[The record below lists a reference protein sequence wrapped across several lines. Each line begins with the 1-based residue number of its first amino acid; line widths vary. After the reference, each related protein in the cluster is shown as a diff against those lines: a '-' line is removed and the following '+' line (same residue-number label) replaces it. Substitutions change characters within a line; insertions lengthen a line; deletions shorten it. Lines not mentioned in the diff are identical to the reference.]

1 MKLLFASNLFPDTA
15 EPYRGLDNETLLHHL
30 ADRWEIRVLAVRP
43 TLLPRTWQPRSE
55 DTKFAPQ
62 YVATPYVPKIGSR
75 WNHRIMARALR
86 GRIRELR
93 RQFPFDVVLSSW
105 IFPDSCAV
113 AELSQELDFPF
124 VAIAQG
130 SDVHQYLQW
139 PARREIIT
147 RLLPRASAIITRS
160 GELARLLGDAGLP
173 RERLHSINN
182 GVNLELFRYIAN
194 PDSAG
199 SAGHTASTPNAAK
212 AAARRELGLPVDAPL
227 ILFVGNFYEIKNP
240 LIPPLALANLSTV
253 AFPVPPVLVMV
264 GGGNM
269 EQRVR
274 ELAGR
279 LPVRDRVIL
288 PGRTDAA
295 GVARYMQAADVLCL
309 PSQNEGVPNVILE
322 AFASGLPVIASR
334 VGGIPEVHPG
344 DDFGRL
350 VTTTEPAAFATA
362 FQEVLL
368 SPPSPERIRHHALQF
383 SWQRAATACH
393 ELLCQARR

>member
-1 MKLLFASNLFPDTA
+1 LKLLFVSNLFPDSA
-15 EPYRGLDNETLLHHL
+15 EPYRGLDNATLLHHL
-30 ADRWEIRVLAVRP
+30 ADRWEIRALAIRP
-43 TLLPRTWQPRSE
+43 TLLPRTWHPRE
-55 DTKFAPQ
+55 QDMKFAPQ
-62 YVATPYVPKIGSR
+62 YVATPYIPKIGSR
-75 WNHRIMARALR
+75 WNHRIMART
-86 GRIRELR
+86 LR
-93 RQFPFDVVLSSW
+93 RHLREIRQLFPFDVVLSSW

-113 AELSQELDFPF
+113 AELAREMDFPF

-139 PARREIIT
+139 PVRREIIT
-147 RLLPRASAIITRS
+147 QLLPRAAAIITRS
-160 GELARLLGDAGLP
+160 GELARLLAAAGLP
-173 RERLHSINN
+173 AGRLHSIYN
-182 GVNLELFRYIAN
+182 GVDLDLFRCPAN
-194 PDSAG
+194 P
-199 SAGHTASTPNAAK
+199 GHAADATHGTNAAK

-253 AFPVPPVLVMV
+253 PFPVPPVLVMV
-264 GGGNM
+264 GGGGM

-274 ELAGR
+274 ELASR

-288 PGRTDAA
+288 AGRTDAA

-322 AFASGLPVIASR
+322 AFACGLPVIASR

-344 DDFGRL
+344 DEFGRL

-368 SPPSPERIRHHALQF
+368 SPPSAERIRNHARQF
-383 SWQRAATACH
+383 SWQRTAAACH
-393 ELLCQARR
+393 ELLMQARR

>member
-1 MKLLFASNLFPDTA
+1 MKLLFVSNLFPDTA
-15 EPYRGLDNETLLHHL
+15 EPYRGLDNATLLHHL

-43 TLLPRTWQPRSE
+43 ALLPRPWQPRE
-55 DTKFAPQ
+55 QDVKFAPQ
-62 YVATPYVPKIGSR
+62 YVATPYLPKIGSR
-75 WNHRIMARALR
+75 WNHRIMARVLR
-86 GRIRELR
+86 GRMRELR
-93 RQFPFDVVLSSW
+93 RQFAFDVVLSSW

-113 AELSQELDFPF
+113 AELAQELDFPF

-130 SDVHQYLQW
+130 SDVHQYLQM
-139 PARREIIT
+139 PVRREIIT
-147 RLLPRASAIITRS
+147 RLLPRASAVITRS
-160 GELARLLGDAGLP
+160 GELARLLAGAGLP
-173 RERLHSINN
+173 SERLHSIYN
-182 GVNLELFRYIAN
+182 GVDFEIFRYLAD
-194 PDSAG
+194 PDQGAH
-199 SAGHTASTPNAAK
+199 AAHTVGAAK
-212 AAARRELGLPVDAPL
+212 AAARRELGLPIDAPL
-227 ILFVGNFYEIKNP
+227 ILFVGNFYQIKNP
-240 LIPPLALANLSTV
+240 LLPPLALANLSTV
-253 AFPVPPVLVMV
+253 SFPVPPVLVMV
-264 GGGNM
+264 GGGRL

-288 PGRTDAA
+288 AGRTDAA

-322 AFASGLPVIASR
+322 AFACGLPVIASR

-368 SPPSPERIRHHALQF
+368 SPPSPERIRNHALQF
-383 SWQRAATACH
+383 SWPRTAAACH
-393 ELLCQARR
+393 ALLMQARR